1 MTASRRRSSS
11 PRRSRIGRAVRWTL
25 WEAQRE
31 VLLITLV
38 AVLALQQPSPPSAAP
53 SPPSVITAIRAGT
66 LIDGSGA
73 APVKNAVIVIQGD
86 RITAVGVNV
95 GIPTGATVVD
105 LSTET
110 LLPGFVDAHVHLAG
124 RTIGDGDWQHSR
136 LTEMSSQLALL
147 GAAHAEQTLEAG
159 FTTVRV
165 VGSAAFG
172 DVALRNA
179 INAGWIPGPH
189 IVAAGISFG
198 IRGGHCDETNGLQPE
213 ALGHEGGVEVGIANG
228 VDEVR
233 NAVRYMVKYGAD
245 VIKIC
250 ATGGV
255 LSLTDSAGVQQ
266 YSEEEMRAIVETAT
280 QLDRRVAAHA
290 HGTAGIK
297 AAVRAGVTSIE
308 HGSILDAEAVALMK
322 QKGTWLVPTLLAG
335 FTVESLATAGRLP
348 PAIAAKSL
356 AIAPRHRNSFKLAV
370 DAGVKI
376 ALGTDAGVMKHGTN
390 AREFGLMV
398 RYGMTPMQAIV
409 AGTSNGATL
418 LGLERDVGTI
428 AVGKYADLVA
438 VRGDPIQTISTL
450 EHVDFVMKG
459 GAVFKRDG
467 QVLGRSVAGVP

>member
-1 MTASRRRSSS
+1 M
-11 PRRSRIGRAVRWTL
+11 
-25 WEAQRE
+25 
-31 VLLITLV
+31 LV
-38 AVLALQQPSPPSAAP
+38 LQQGPA
-53 SPPSVITAIRAGT
+53 VTAIRAGT
-66 LIDGSGA
+66 LIDGTGA
-73 APVKNAVIVIQGD
+73 APVKNAVILVQGD
-86 RITAVGVNV
+86 RITAVGTNV
-95 GIPTGATVVD
+95 PVPAGATVVD
-105 LSTET
+105 LSGATV
-110 LLPGFVDAHVHLAG
+110 LPGFIDAHVHLAF
-124 RTIGDGDWQHSR
+124 RTIGDGDWQHAG

-147 GAAHAEQTLEAG
+147 GAAHAQQTLEAG

-165 VGSAAFG
+165 VGTAHFG
-172 DVALRNA
+172 DIALRNA
-179 INAGWIPGPH
+179 INAGWIPGPR

-198 IRGGHCDETNGLQPE
+198 IRGGHCDETNGLQPD
-213 ALGHEGGVEVGIANG
+213 ALDHEGGIEVGVADGIE
-228 VDEVR
+228 EVR

-266 YSEEEMRAIVETAT
+266 YTEDEMRAIVETAT

-322 QKGTWLVPTLLAG
+322 QHGTWLVPTLLAG

-348 PAIAAKSL
+348 APIAAKAL
-356 AIAPRHRNSFKLAV
+356 AIAPRMHNSFKLAV

-390 AREFGLMV
+390 AREFTLMV
-398 RYGMTPMQAIV
+398 RWGMTPMQAIV

-418 LGLERDVGTI
+418 LGLERDVGTV
-428 AVGKYADLVA
+428 AVGKRADIVA
-438 VRGDPIQTISTL
+438 VTGDPLQNIQVL
-450 EHVDFVMKG
+450 EHVDFVMKDG
-459 GAVFKRDG
+459 KVFKRDG

>member
-1 MTASRRRSSS
+1 MIA
-11 PRRSRIGRAVRWTL
+11 
-25 WEAQRE
+25 
-31 VLLITLV
+31 LLAMLV
-38 AVLALQQPSPPSAAP
+38 LQQGPA
-53 SPPSVITAIRAGT
+53 VTAIRAGT
-66 LIDGSGA
+66 LIDGTGA
-73 APVKNAVIVIQGD
+73 APVKNAVILVQGD
-86 RITAVGVNV
+86 RITAVGTNV
-95 GIPTGATVVD
+95 PVPAGATVVD
-105 LSTET
+105 LSGATV
-110 LLPGFVDAHVHLAG
+110 LPGFIDAHVHLAF
-124 RTIGDGDWQHSR
+124 RTIGDGDWQHAG

-147 GAAHAEQTLEAG
+147 GAAHAQQTLEAG

-165 VGSAAFG
+165 VGTAHFG
-172 DVALRNA
+172 DIALRNA
-179 INAGWIPGPH
+179 INAGWIPGPR

-198 IRGGHCDETNGLQPE
+198 IRGGHCDETNGLQPD
-213 ALGHEGGVEVGIANG
+213 ALDHEGGIEVGVADGIE
-228 VDEVR
+228 EVR

-266 YSEEEMRAIVETAT
+266 YTEDEMRAIVETAT

-290 HGTAGIK
+290 HGMAGIK

-322 QKGTWLVPTLLAG
+322 QHGTWLVPTLLAG

-348 PAIAAKSL
+348 APIAAKAL
-356 AIAPRHRNSFKLAV
+356 AIAPRMHNSFKLAV

-390 AREFGLMV
+390 AREFTLMV
-398 RYGMTPMQAIV
+398 RWGMTPMQAIV

-418 LGLERDVGTI
+418 LGLERDVGTV
-428 AVGKYADLVA
+428 AVGKRADIVA
-438 VRGDPIQTISTL
+438 VTGDPLQNIQVL
-450 EHVDFVMKG
+450 EHVDFVMKDG
-459 GAVFKRDG
+459 KVFKRDG

>member
-1 MTASRRRSSS
+1 MITSLVIVA
-11 PRRSRIGRAVRWTL
+11 TL
-25 WEAQRE
+25 S
-31 VLLITLV
+31 
-38 AVLALQQPSPPSAAP
+38 LQQSPPSAAP
-53 SPPSVITAIRAGT
+53 SPPSAAPITAIRAGT
-66 LIDGSGA
+66 LIDGTGA
-73 APVKNAVIVIQGD
+73 PPVRNAVIVIQGD
-86 RITAVGVNV
+86 RITAVGSNV
-95 GIPTGATVVD
+95 QVPAGASVIDLSGATV
-105 LSTET
+105 
-110 LLPGFVDAHVHLAG
+110 LPGFIDAHVHLAF
-124 RTIGDGDWQHSR
+124 RTIGDGDWQHAG
-136 LTEMSSQLALL
+136 LTDMPSQLALL
-147 GAAHAEQTLEAG
+147 GAAHAQQTLEAG

-165 VGSAAFG
+165 VGTAHFG
-172 DVALRNA
+172 DIALRNA
-179 INAGWIPGPH
+179 INAGWIPGPR
-189 IVAAGISFG
+189 IVGAGISFG

-213 ALGHEGGVEVGIANG
+213 ALDHEGGIEVGVADGIE
-228 VDEVR
+228 EVR
-233 NAVRYMVKYGAD
+233 NAVRYVVKYGAD

-348 PAIAAKSL
+348 PPIAAKAL
-356 AIAPRHRNSFKLAV
+356 AIAPRMHNSFKLAL

-409 AGTSNGATL
+409 AGTSSGATL

-428 AVGKYADLVA
+428 AVGKRADIVA
-438 VRGDPIQTISTL
+438 VGGDPLQNIQVL
-450 EHVDFVMKG
+450 EHVDFVMKDG
-459 GAVFKRDG
+459 RVFKRDG

>member
-1 MTASRRRSSS
+1 V
-11 PRRSRIGRAVRWTL
+11 I
-25 WEAQRE
+25 
-31 VLLITLV
+31 VLL
-38 AVLALQQPSPPSAAP
+38 AVLALQQGPA
-53 SPPSVITAIRAGT
+53 VTAIRAGT

-73 APVKNAVIVIQGD
+73 APVKNAVILVQGD
-86 RITAVGVNV
+86 RITAVGPNV
-95 GIPTGATVVD
+95 PVPAGATVID
-105 LSTET
+105 LSGET
-110 LLPGFVDAHVHLAG
+110 VLPGFIDAHVHLAG

-136 LTEMSSQLALL
+136 LTEMPSQLALL
-147 GAAHAEQTLEAG
+147 GAAHAQQTLESG

-165 VGSAAFG
+165 VGSASFG

-179 INAGWIPGPH
+179 INAGWIQGPR

-213 ALGHEGGVEVGIANG
+213 ALGGGHEGGMEVGVADG
-228 VDEVR
+228 VQEVR
-233 NAVRYMVKYGAD
+233 NAVRYAVKYGAD

-255 LSLTDSAGVQQ
+255 LSLTDSVGVQQ
-266 YSEEEMRAIVETAT
+266 YTEEEMRAVVETAT

-322 QKGTWLVPTLLAG
+322 QHGTWLVPTLLAG

-348 PAIAAKSL
+348 PPIAAKAL
-356 AIAPRHRNSFKLAV
+356 AIAPRMHNSFKLAL
-370 DAGVKI
+370 DGGVKI
-376 ALGTDAGVMKHGTN
+376 ALGTDAGVMHHGTN

-398 RYGMTPMQAIV
+398 RYGMPPMQAIV
-409 AGTSNGATL
+409 AGTSSGATL
-418 LGLERDVGTI
+418 LGLERDIGTI
-428 AVGKYADLVA
+428 AVGKRADIVA
-438 VRGDPIQTISTL
+438 VHGNPLDNIQIL
-450 EHVDFVMKG
+450 ESVLFVMKDG
-459 GAVFKRDG
+459 RVFKRDG

>member
-1 MTASRRRSSS
+1 LIA
-11 PRRSRIGRAVRWTL
+11 
-25 WEAQRE
+25 
-31 VLLITLV
+31 LLAMLV
-38 AVLALQQPSPPSAAP
+38 LQQGPA
-53 SPPSVITAIRAGT
+53 VTAIRAGT
-66 LIDGSGA
+66 LIDGTGG
-73 APVKNAVIVIQGD
+73 APVKNAVILVQGD
-86 RITAVGVNV
+86 RITAVGTNV
-95 GIPTGATVVD
+95 PVPAGATVVD
-105 LSTET
+105 LSGATV
-110 LLPGFVDAHVHLAG
+110 LPGFIDAHVHLAF
-124 RTIGDGDWQHSR
+124 RTIGDGDWQHAG

-147 GAAHAEQTLEAG
+147 GAAHAQQTLEAG

-165 VGSAAFG
+165 VGTAHFG
-172 DVALRNA
+172 DIALRNA
-179 INAGWIPGPH
+179 INAGWIPGPR

-198 IRGGHCDETNGLQPE
+198 IRGGHCDETNGLQPD
-213 ALGHEGGVEVGIANG
+213 ALDHEGGIEVGVADGIE
-228 VDEVR
+228 EVR

-266 YSEEEMRAIVETAT
+266 YTEDEMRAIVETAT

-322 QKGTWLVPTLLAG
+322 QHGTWLVPTLLAG

-348 PAIAAKSL
+348 APIAAKAL
-356 AIAPRHRNSFKLAV
+356 AIAPRMHNSFKLAV

-390 AREFGLMV
+390 AREFTLMV
-398 RYGMTPMQAIV
+398 RWGMTPMQAIV

-418 LGLERDVGTI
+418 LGLERDVGTV
-428 AVGKYADLVA
+428 AVGKRADIVA
-438 VRGDPIQTISTL
+438 VTGDPLQNIQVL
-450 EHVDFVMKG
+450 EHVDFVMKDG
-459 GAVFKRDG
+459 KVFKRDG